1 MGARAEAA
9 RERGGAAG
17 LRVRSEWPS
26 LGEAGLSNS
35 EWEKCS
41 VEVKIGG
48 AGAVHMY
55 EEGLP
60 PQIHHVTSSYFP
72 HRV

>member
-26 LGEAGLSNS
+26 LGAAGLSHS
-35 EWEKCS
+35 EWEECS

-55 EEGLP
+55 
-60 PQIHHVTSSYFP
+60 
-72 HRV
+72 